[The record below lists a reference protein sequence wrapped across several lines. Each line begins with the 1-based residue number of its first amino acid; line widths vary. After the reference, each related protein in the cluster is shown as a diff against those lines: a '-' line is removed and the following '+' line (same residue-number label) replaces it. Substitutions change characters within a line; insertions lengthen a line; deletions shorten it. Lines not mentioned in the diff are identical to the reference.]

1 MYSWLT
7 IENCVLKFMVEVEKN
22 NKDKPVIWQWWSD
35 IKIIITLF
43 SKMYVDF
50 CIKCCPNKQAH
61 SCVRSIDSVNMKQKC
76 LCPLSN

>member
-7 IENCVLKFMVEVEKN
+7 IENCVFKFMVEVEKN

-43 SKMYVDF
+43 SKCMWIF
-50 CIKCCPNKQAH
+50 A
-61 SCVRSIDSVNMKQKC
+61 
-76 LCPLSN
+76 SNVVLISKHILVLEALIQLT